1 MQRAAGFGCRFN
13 PKSGDERLECSVGG
27 PATTLASWHES
38 LLIGT
43 INVGLPRD
51 FNELRVA
58 KISRFATSALT
69 AGKQPLCCMDR
80 ADLCLSEETASISFY
95 IPRYRCLSQTVTN
108 LSALAPAQ
116 RALAQRLRAALE
128 PNSEP
133 VCGTWAL
140 ALWPWQISLNRQ

>member
-95 IPRYRCLSQTVTN
+95 
-108 LSALAPAQ
+108 
-116 RALAQRLRAALE
+116 RAIAASLERLRSSRLLLPRSGLE
-128 PNSEP
+128 RSDF
-133 VCGTWAL
+133 V
-140 ALWPWQISLNRQ
+140 LWRKADVPPIEAQGQERDI